1 MNRSNRWPLAVIC
14 LVLGLFGGLVA
25 SQRLIG
31 QPAAAPVNAAPVLP
45 RDWMSFSPVVKR
57 VLPAVVCLEGKGK
70 VARAQLDDPDPG
82 FGSGFI
88 VDPSGIIVTNN
99 HVVRDTTVVE
109 VTLQDGRKFTTKD
122 IKRDPKADLAVI
134 KIESKEPLPFLEF
147 GDSAAM
153 EVGDQVLAVGAPFGL
168 MGSVTSGIVSGKSR
182 NNLNLNLYEDF
193 IQTDAA
199 VNPGNS
205 GGPLVNMEG
214 KVVGL
219 TAAIKTRSGGFQGVG
234 LAVSSKLAK
243 AVTDQLVKNG
253 FVRRPYIGVSV
264 VDLDEATAGK
274 LKIKP
279 GSGVVV
285 SEVTKPSP
293 GSKANLGV
301 GDVIT
306 SVNGQPVTTVRELQK
321 AVLGLPIGQ
330 VADILVVRKGQL
342 FLTKV
347 TAEEQPDNLG
357 ALAIPGAGP
366 AGPTINFDAVGLA
379 VTDLTQ
385 EMATKMGLPKMAKGV
400 VVSNVAASGLAAQS
414 GVARGMLILQVD
426 KTPVATA
433 AAFRQAVEQASREK
447 GAVLHV
453 LRQNGDVDYV
463 ILRGQ

>member
-1 MNRSNRWPLAVIC
+1 MNRSNRLALAITC
-14 LVLGLFGGLVA
+14 LGLGLIAGMVA
-25 SQRLIG
+25 SQKLIG
-31 QPAAAPVNAAPVLP
+31 QAAPANPGNAALP

-70 VARAQLDDPDPG
+70 AVRAQLEDLDPG

-99 HVVRDTTVVE
+99 HVVRDTAIVE
-109 VTLQDGRKFTTKD
+109 ITLQDGRKFTSKD
-122 IKRDPKADLAVI
+122 IRRDPKADLAVI
-134 KIESKEPLPFLEF
+134 KIETKDPLPSLEF
-147 GDSAAM
+147 GDSSAM

-168 MGSVTSGIVSGKSR
+168 IGSVTSGIVSGKSR

-205 GGPLVNMEG
+205 GGPLINMEG

-243 AVTDQLVKNG
+243 AVTEQLVKNG

-264 VDLDEATAGK
+264 VELDEATAAK
-274 LKIKP
+274 LKVKP
-279 GSGVVV
+279 GTGVVV
-285 SEVTKPSP
+285 SEVSKPSP
-293 GSKANLGV
+293 GSKANIGV

-306 SVNGQPVTTVRELQK
+306 TVNGQAVTTVRELQK

-330 VADILVVRKGQL
+330 AIDLLVVRKGQL

-357 ALAIPGAGP
+357 AIAVPGGLAA
-366 AGPTINFDAVGLA
+366 ATINFDVLGLA

-385 EMATKMGLPKMAKGV
+385 EMAAKIGLPKTAQGV
-400 VVSNVAASGLAAQS
+400 VVSSVSATGLAAQS
-414 GVARGMLILQVD
+414 GLARGMLILQVD
-426 KTPVATA
+426 KTPVASA

-453 LRQNGDVDYV
+453 LRPSGDIDFV

>member
-463 ILRGQ
+463 IF